1 MLQCTQPILTAICSF
16 IILRETMSL
25 RGILGG
31 LTIISAI
38 LVVNLLETNEKPDK
52 ATKNGDKDYIGESL
66 SAEI

>member
-1 MLQCTQPILTAICSF
+1 MLQCTQPILTAVCSF

-31 LTIISAI
+31 VIIISAI
-38 LVVNLLETNEKPDK
+38 LVANLLETNEK
-52 ATKNGDKDYIGESL
+52 ANRTTKNGDKDYIGKSL